1 MERLIL
7 LRHGEAERR
16 AASGDDFDRA
26 LNAQGRAESAAM
38 GRLLAVAGS
47 SPDLVLV
54 SSAVR
59 AVQTYEAARPAFPD
73 ALDQSSRALYLASPR
88 ELMAAIRTAGPAVR
102 TLMVVGHNPGIHDL
116 AAMLAQEGGADGTQR
131 DRLERGFP
139 TAAAAVFDFG
149 EGAAPVLKALHLP
162 KGERL

>member
-7 LRHGEAERR
+7 LRHGEAERS

-38 GRLLAVAGS
+38 GRLLSVAGAT
-47 SPDLVLV
+47 PDMALV

-59 AVQTYEAARPAFPD
+59 AVQTFEAARAAFPG
-73 ALDQSSRALYLASPR
+73 AEEHLSRALYLASPR
-88 ELMAAIRTAGPAVR
+88 ELMAAIRVASPNAR
-102 TLMVVGHNPGIHDL
+102 TLMVVGHNPGIQQL
-116 AAMLAQEGGADGTQR
+116 AAILASEGGASAAQLA
-131 DRLERGFP
+131 RLERGFP
-139 TAAAAVFDFG
+139 TAAAAVFDIA
-149 EGAAPVLKALHLP
+149 EGGDPTLKALHLP